1 MKPSEA
7 PFQAMKNRKNLKGSC
22 GCFKC
27 LEIFDVNEIKEWT
40 DNDQT
45 AICPKCNADSVL
57 PETDNLEA
65 INKHWFKKDSPSS

>member
-27 LEIFDVNEIKEWT
+27 LEIFDISEIKEWT

-65 INKHWFKKDSPSS
+65 INKHWFKS